1 MRMYVNESSGETTLE
16 SENMFPAEH
25 INVTVYQGPSVTHH
39 NVTAYY
45 INEGWQERS
54 QSYKPSHLK

>member
-1 MRMYVNESSGETTLE
+1 MYVNESSGETTLE

-25 INVTVYQGPSVTHH
+25 FNVTLYMGASVTPF

-45 INEGWQERS
+45 LNEGRQ
-54 QSYKPSHLK
+54 YSHNA